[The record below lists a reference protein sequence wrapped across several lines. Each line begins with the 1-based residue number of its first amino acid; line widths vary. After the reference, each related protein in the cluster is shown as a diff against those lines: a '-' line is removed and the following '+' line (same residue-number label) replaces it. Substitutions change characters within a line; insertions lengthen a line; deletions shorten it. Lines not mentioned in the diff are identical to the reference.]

1 MSAAA
6 AGAAAGANAVGQG
19 NMTGGGGGVGIGGHT
34 AVGVGVG
41 GGNGVVSS
49 ANIVTPAVITQKSRT
64 IPSDKVSSS
73 RRYVILP
80 YIFSK
85 YKSNKIHFYSITALH
100 EAVTTKSKVYF

>member
-6 AGAAAGANAVGQG
+6 VGAAAGANAVGQG

-34 AVGVGVG
+34 AVGVG

-64 IPSDKVSSS
+64 IPSDKVSFS
-73 RRYVILP
+73 RRYVIPP
-80 YIFSK
+80 YMFSK

-100 EAVTTKSKVYF
+100 EAMTTKSKVYF